1 MWWLALSL
9 LLLCIIER
17 GDLMDPSKV
26 SYFNIFA
33 LSTYYHVSFP
43 YENGW
48 SLTGSDY

>member
-33 LSTYYHVSFP
+33 LSTYHVSFTH
-43 YENGW
+43 ENGR
-48 SLTGSDY
+48 SLIGYDY